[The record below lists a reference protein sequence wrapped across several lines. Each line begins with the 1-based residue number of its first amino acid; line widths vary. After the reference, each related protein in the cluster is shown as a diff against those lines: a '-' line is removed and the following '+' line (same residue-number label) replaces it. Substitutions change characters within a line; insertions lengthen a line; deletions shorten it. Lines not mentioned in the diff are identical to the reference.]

1 MRSESLS
8 DVIRDPSQTRRW
20 RSVTNKAFMSR
31 RPGRFLWPLGLVIYF
46 LSTDLL
52 SDMILRW
59 CDTLSYS
66 YWYFSGYTSIFF
78 PSKMGAFFSTF
89 RFYYLNPRNLL
100 FAFIISSLVGFHISE
115 RLFMSE
121 ENSKFRM
128 KLLPITSPLWSGF
141 SRTLQKLANV
151 VNTRFLKK
159 LFQSKRKRNV
169 FIKNRVW
176 SIFSPQHTAFFSHG
190 PF

>member
-1 MRSESLS
+1 MS
-8 DVIRDPSQTRRW
+8 DDIGAPSQTRRW
-20 RSVTNKAFMSR
+20 RWVTNKAFMSAP
-31 RPGRFLWPLGLVIYF
+31 RPVLAASGLVIYF

-52 SDMILRW
+52 SDMILEMMR
-59 CDTLSYS
+59 
-66 YWYFSGYTSIFF
+66 YFILQLLIFLWIYKSIFF

-141 SRTLQKLANV
+141 SRTLQKLSNV

-169 FIKNRVW
+169 FIKNRVR
-176 SIFSPQHTAFFSHG
+176 SIFSPPWIHAAFISHG
-190 PF
+190 HF

>member
-1 MRSESLS
+1 
-8 DVIRDPSQTRRW
+8 
-20 RSVTNKAFMSR
+20 
-31 RPGRFLWPLGLVIYF
+31 
-46 LSTDLL
+46 
-52 SDMILRW
+52 
-59 CDTLSYS
+59 
-66 YWYFSGYTSIFF
+66 
-78 PSKMGAFFSTF
+78 MGAFFSTF

-141 SRTLQKLANV
+141 SRTLQKLSNV

-169 FIKNRVW
+169 FIKNRVR
-176 SIFSPQHTAFFSHG
+176 SIFSPPRSLLLSRTLLILGGNLPPREGHRVWPEVEAHG
-190 PF
+190 RASDLRGGRSGLETSDSGEKLWHRHYVFKVRYGLNLNVGYLGLSSN